1 MSTKIF
7 PPSNRRLAS
16 LADVPP
22 RAKLLVWTIAAAAL
36 PLTGSQTMSQP
47 KCDVAKIAEG
57 VIAKHFSFYDST
69 GMKPVIFESNQVW
82 EFTYQ
87 LPRHMLGGAP
97 VITIDKQTCTVVRIE
112 LTQ

>member
-1 MSTKIF
+1 MSIKIS
-7 PPSNRRLAS
+7 PLSNRRLVS
-16 LADVPP
+16 LANVPT
-22 RAKLLVWTIAAAAL
+22 RVKLFVWTIAAAL
-36 PLTGSQTMSQP
+36 PFMGSQTVSQP

-69 GMKPVIFESNQVW
+69 GMKPVISESNQVW

-97 VITIDKQTCTVVRIE
+97 VITIDKQTCAVVRIE